1 MTGAVG
7 CSSVLVPNILPAAV
21 ILANASHIPETII
34 GLLAAVGLLMWAA
47 SRLRL
52 PYPIFLVLGGL
63 AIAFVPGLPSV
74 ALQPSMVFLLFLP
87 PLLYHAGLMTSW
99 RDFRANARPISLLAV
114 ALVLVTTVV
123 VAVVAHYL
131 TGMPWAA
138 AFVLGAIISP
148 PDAVAA
154 TSVLQRLRVPKRI
167 VTILEGES
175 LVNDATALVALS
187 FAIEAA
193 RTGSFSL
200 VSATGQ
206 FFVVALGGVV
216 IGYFVGMVIAFF
228 RKHVSHDDSLGV
240 VLSLLTPYIAFLP
253 AELCKVS
260 GVLSVVTCGVYLG
273 RLAPKLIGTTQRI
286 RLFTVW
292 DSLVLLLNGVV
303 FILIGLTL
311 PEVVK
316 RLGTDTLFTLTM
328 HTLLIGLAAI
338 AVRALLVAPV
348 GWYERLPRSWL
359 VLIGWAGMRGIVSLA
374 AALAIPLLIA
384 DEKPFPYRDEIVF
397 ITFGVILITLV
408 GQGLTLGPL
417 VRLLKLDAGDQD
429 ARELALARREL
440 AFAALARLDVME
452 ITDGTAPN
460 LIEEVRREYAHRVK
474 RFERTIRAAE
484 ETVVGALPEEEP
496 CGTVHDIQRVA
507 LLAERDMLIKLRD
520 DGHISDE
527 ILRHVQNELDI
538 EELRLSAGTD

>member
-1 MTGAVG
+1 VT
-7 CSSVLVPNILPAAV
+7 
-21 ILANASHIPETII
+21 LAEATHIPEVII

-47 SRLRL
+47 SRFRV
-52 PYPIFLVLGGL
+52 PFPILLVLGGL
-63 AIAFVPGLPSV
+63 AIAFIPGLPTV
-74 ALQPSMVFLLFLP
+74 KLQPSFVFLLFLP

-99 RDFRANARPISLLAV
+99 RDFRASSRPIGILAV
-114 ALVLVTTVV
+114 GLVLATTVA
-123 VAVVAHYL
+123 VAVVAHFL
-131 TGMPWAA
+131 TDMPWAA
-138 AFVLGAIISP
+138 AFVLGAIVSP

-154 TSVLQRLRVPKRI
+154 TSVLQRLRVPKRV

-193 RTGSFSL
+193 RTGTFSL
-200 VSATGQ
+200 GAATIQ
-206 FFVVALGGVV
+206 FFVVAIGGVV
-216 IGYFVGMVIAFF
+216 IGYFVGMVIAFL

-260 GVLSVVTCGVYLG
+260 GVLAVVTCGVYLG
-273 RLAPKLIGTTQRI
+273 RLAPKLIGSTQRI

-316 RLGTDTLFTLTM
+316 RLGTESIVTLTWN
-328 HTLLIGLAAI
+328 TLLIGLAAI
-338 AVRALLVAPV
+338 VVRFLCVFPL
-348 GWYERLPRSWL
+348 GKIESLPAKWL
-359 VLIGWAGMRGIVSLA
+359 TLIGWAGMRGIVSLA
-374 AALAIPLLIA
+374 AALAIPLVIEGNEA
-384 DEKPFPYRDEIVF
+384 FPYRDEIVF
-397 ITFGVILITLV
+397 ITFGVILLTLV
-408 GQGLTLGPL
+408 GQGLSLGPIIRVL
-417 VRLLKLDAGDQD
+417 NLDAGDDD

-452 ITDGTAPN
+452 ITDGTPPN
-460 LIEEVRREYAHRVK
+460 LIEEVRGEYAHRVR
-474 RFERTIRAAE
+474 RFERTIRASDP
-484 ETVVGALPEEEP
+484 TLTTPLPEEEP
-496 CGTVHDIQRVA
+496 CGTVLDIQRVA
-507 LLAERDMLIKLRD
+507 LEAERDMLIKLRD

-538 EELRLSAGTD
+538 EELRLASADE